1 MNTAQIQL
9 RLTLSDQLYDFLQ
22 GQASRFGLTVTQ
34 VVKHLIIEKAQKDEF
49 PIYQASDQTIQ
60 SYHDAMANMDKSIV
74 INNKKDLKEFFNTL

>member
-49 PIYQASDQTIQ
+49 PIFEMSDRTKAKAEK
-60 SYHDAMANMDKSIV
+60 AMVDINKSALVSDVDKYF
-74 INNKKDLKEFFNTL
+74 DTLQ